1 MDWQRS
7 LLVALLAIVS
17 YMMIL
22 EWNKDYGKPAA
33 TPAANTSPQNNPQ
46 DAPQVSA
53 TADTPV
59 APVSQPAPDQH
70 GVAGHLVTVETDALL
85 VTLSTSGG
93 DVVSVRLK
101 GYAVSIEESSTPF
114 TLLANDR
121 KHVYVAQSGLVG
133 RDGPDARAEGRPQYT
148 APASQFSLTGDTLV
162 VPMSFVT
169 ADGTEIRKEFEFT
182 RGSHLIKTRTI
193 VANKG
198 PGAWSGVHYLQIKRD
213 SLPDPSSSNDNFF
226 GLPTFLGVAYWT
238 PEKAFNKLALADMDS
253 EPLDRKGIT
262 GGWMALAQHYF
273 LSAWITAP
281 EATYDLSTTRV
292 GSHHIARMLGQAV
305 TVDSGQTHSF
315 DASLYVGPKIEKALQ
330 TAAPEK
336 GLHLVLDYGPLFFIS
351 EALISLM
358 KFFHSLT
365 SNWGVSIILLT
376 LAVKLLFFYPSA
388 KSYQSM
394 AKMRMVQPEMLRL
407 REQYGEDRQKLS
419 MEMMKLYRDKKIN
432 PLGGCLPI
440 LIQMP
445 VFLALYWGLL
455 ESVELRQ
462 APFFGWI
469 KDLSVMDPYFVL
481 PLIMGVTMYVQQMLN
496 PAPPDPTQARVM
508 KMMPIIFTVMFL
520 WFPAGLVVYWI
531 TNNTLSIL
539 QQWLITRQI
548 EGAGSAH
555 R

>member
-22 EWNKDYGKPAA
+22 EWNKDYGKPATA
-33 TPAANTSPQNNPQ
+33 QASNTSPQNYPQ
-46 DAPQVSA
+46 DAPQVA
-53 TADTPV
+53 TTADTPV
-59 APVSQPAPDQH
+59 APASAPAQQAV
-70 GVAGHLVTVETDALL
+70 GGKFISVETDALL
-85 VTLSTSGG
+85 VTLSSSGG
-93 DVVSVRLK
+93 DIISARLK
-101 GYAVSIEESSTPF
+101 GYPVSIEDSATPF

-121 KHVYVAQSGLVG
+121 QHVYVAQSGLVG
-133 RDGPDARAEGRPQYT
+133 KDGPDARAEGRPEYSTPSANYT
-148 APASQFSLTGDTLV
+148 LTGDSLV
-162 VPMSFVT
+162 VPMTYV
-169 ADGTEIRKEFEFT
+169 AANGTEIRKEFEFS

-193 VANKG
+193 VDNKSSSD
-198 PGAWSGVHYLQIKRD
+198 WSGVHYLQIKRD
-213 SLPDPSSSNDNFF
+213 KLPDPSSSNSNFF

-238 PEKAFNKLALADMDS
+238 PEKAFNKLALSKMES
-253 EPLDRKGIT
+253 ESLDHKGIT
-262 GGWMALAQHYF
+262 GGWLALAQHYF
-273 LSAWITAP
+273 LSAWIAAP

-292 GSHHIARMLGQAV
+292 GNHHIARMLGQGI
-305 TVDSGQTHSF
+305 TVPAGQSHSF
-315 DASLYVGPKIEKALQ
+315 DANLYVGPKIEKALQ
-330 TAAPEK
+330 AAAPEK

-358 KFFHSLT
+358 KFFHTLT

-376 LAVKLLFFYPSA
+376 LAVKIVFFYPSA

-407 REQYGEDRQKLS
+407 REQYAEDRQKLS
-419 MEMMKLYRDKKIN
+419 MEMMKLYRDNKIN

-481 PLIMGVTMYVQQMLN
+481 PLIMGVTMYLQQMLN

-548 EGAGSAH
+548 EGTGSAK